1 MSTCIQNQDQS
12 RKTEIKELL
21 IGRHVITTPGHFQ
34 NYSKILRMFC
44 ILFFQC
50 WRAVIWASLLVSE
63 DAFSPGWYTI
73 KHWGQHNN
81 FADTALIKSC
91 VLLVGILHR
100 LLSLI
105 QHSSLS
111 FWKTSGR
118 TKVPPNSWIEAS
130 EAKVLWDHKH
140 RQWIPP
146 VSPSLTIKGMQLC
159 VLKISIKKIYEF
171 LWGGKQHHQHPFKP
185 TRSKIEIKWLSKP
198 CIDLDIYYHKV
209 VIDSTQYHSSL

>member
-21 IGRHVITTPGHFQ
+21 IGRHVITIPGHFQ

-44 ILFFQC
+44 I
-50 WRAVIWASLLVSE
+50 V
-63 DAFSPGWYTI
+63 FSMLKGSYLMMYGWCTI

-105 QHSSLS
+105 QHSSIS

-140 RQWIPP
+140 RQWISP
-146 VSPSLTIKGMQLC
+146 VSPHSPSKGC
-159 VLKISIKKIYEF
+159 SYVY
-171 LWGGKQHHQHPFKP
+171 
-185 TRSKIEIKWLSKP
+185 
-198 CIDLDIYYHKV
+198 
-209 VIDSTQYHSSL
+209 